1 MFARIAVSI
10 PIGVAVTF
18 ALLFAMQLMISTG
31 QDAVT
36 DARNFRVVD
45 MVRVER
51 SEVVETKEAKP
62 ERPPTPPVPPERPT
76 PDHGDQFDT
85 LMSVSMSAPAIEA
98 TLATAGVG
106 FGISDGEYLPIV
118 KVAPVYPQ
126 RALARRLEGHVVL
139 EFIVTRA
146 GTVKDIVVVDSS
158 APIFEQ
164 PAIEAAEKFRYKPRV
179 IDGEAVEVAGVRNV
193 ITFKMAS

>member
-10 PIGVAVTF
+10 PIGAAVTF

-51 SEVVETKEAKP
+51 SEVVETIETKP
-62 ERPPTPPVPPERPT
+62 ERPPTPPAPPERPT
-76 PDHGDQFDT
+76 PDRGDQFDT

-139 EFIVTRA
+139 EFIVTRT